1 MLLSSSGWKPAKVR
15 WAWQPATRRCL
26 RPERRA
32 AVKATLWRRDLKPEN
47 VLLSSDGE
55 VKLSDF
61 GLGALPES
69 GLEDGMLRTTCGTPN
84 YVAPEVL
91 ARKGY
96 AGGPAD
102 IWSLG
107 DPLPAK
113 RLMTKLSKGCYAL
126 SHPCDSEGSC
136 FLPVPCWRLCSIS
149 WAQLCLMWHGGSLLQ
164 GSCWNASAGVCL
176 FVITAGA
183 LPFDEPNLGLLFKKI
198 QKADYQTP
206 AWFSKELAHLLHAII
221 TPDPR
226 DRQGAFAC
234 RA

>member
-1 MLLSSSGWKPAKVR
+1 M
-15 WAWQPATRRCL
+15 
-26 RPERRA
+26 
-32 AVKATLWRRDLKPEN
+32 
-47 VLLSSDGE
+47 LLSSDGE

-69 GLEDGMLRTTCGTPN
+69 GLENGMLQTTCGTPN

-107 DPLPAK
+107 DLCQRPPHC
-113 RLMTKLSKGCYAL
+113 RAL
-126 SHPCDSEGSC
+126 KGSC
-136 FLPVPCWRLCSIS
+136 CMSLPCWPPCLIF
-149 WAQLCLMWHGGSLLQ
+149 WPQLYLTWHSGSLEQ
-164 GSCWNASAGVCL
+164 PSSWNASAGVCL

-221 TPDPR
+221 TPDPK
-226 DRQGAFAC
+226 DRQGTLLAVPKHLPLIAAGLLWHCNNCAAAVGADRPGNTGQVIC
-234 RA
+234 RAITVPCFTAH

>member
-1 MLLSSSGWKPAKVR
+1 MVW
-15 WAWQPATRRCL
+15 WH
-26 RPERRA
+26 
-32 AVKATLWRRDLKPEN
+32 RDLKPEN

-107 DPLPAK
+107 DLLREPSQQSSG
-113 RLMTKLSKGCYAL
+113 RL
-126 SHPCDSEGSC
+126 
-136 FLPVPCWRLCSIS
+136 
-149 WAQLCLMWHGGSLLQ
+149 
-164 GSCWNASAGVCL
+164 
-176 FVITAGA
+176 
-183 LPFDEPNLGLLFKKI
+183 
-198 QKADYQTP
+198 
-206 AWFSKELAHLLHAII
+206 LLHAG
-221 TPDPR
+221 TPAQSP
-226 DRQGAFAC
+226 GHSC
-234 RA
+234 T

>member
-1 MLLSSSGWKPAKVR
+1 MAI
-15 WAWQPATRRCL
+15 
-26 RPERRA
+26 
-32 AVKATLWRRDLKPEN
+32 LWCRDLKPEN

-107 DPLPAK
+107 GPLQPSSH
-113 RLMTKLSKGCYAL
+113 SKAV
-126 SHPCDSEGSC
+126 EGSC
-136 FLPVPCWRLCSIS
+136 CMSQPC
-149 WAQLCLMWHGGSLLQ
+149 
-164 GSCWNASAGVCL
+164 
-176 FVITAGA
+176 
-183 LPFDEPNLGLLFKKI
+183 
-198 QKADYQTP
+198 
-206 AWFSKELAHLLHAII
+206 
-221 TPDPR
+221 
-226 DRQGAFAC
+226 
-234 RA
+234 